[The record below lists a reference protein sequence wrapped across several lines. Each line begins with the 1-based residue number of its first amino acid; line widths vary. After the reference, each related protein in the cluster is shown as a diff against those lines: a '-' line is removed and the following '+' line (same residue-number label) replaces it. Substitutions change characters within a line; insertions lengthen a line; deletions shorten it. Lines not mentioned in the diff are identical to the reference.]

1 LIFFLSGNPKV
12 HKLISSDSQVKTF
25 KDPDQKVQS
34 LEKGRA
40 VLTGTSTSDADF
52 LLCTKEAFL
61 IQTYDHN
68 EDEPQS
74 SFFSLPFVVLIDLIA

>member
-1 LIFFLSGNPKV
+1 M
-12 HKLISSDSQVKTF
+12 KTF

-52 LLCTKEAFL
+52 LLCFSKLQEMSKAATKEAFL